1 VSTEQPKVSIGLPV
15 YNGEN
20 FLTEALDSILAQTFT
35 DFEVIISDNASAD
48 RTQDIC
54 REYVARDKRIRY
66 FRNAENLGACWNQ
79 NQVIKLSNGQ
89 YYKMWAHDDLCAPE
103 YLERCV
109 DVLDRD
115 PSVVLCHSKVAL
127 IDANGDL
134 IEYFDGYNRLSKQL
148 RRPMLDLDSLKTVAR
163 FRELTVPHMCYQ
175 IFGLM
180 RSRALKMTPLFG
192 AYSAADNVLLTRL
205 GLMGRFYE
213 VPEYL
218 FFARSH
224 AQQSMQVCDNHDKYA
239 EWWDPKNK
247 GQLNLPRL
255 KIFLEYWDAVNRA
268 SISWREKLPCYIH
281 LLSVL
286 KRTRLPIYQELVLA
300 GRYLLRRRKPMYL
313 PEQKVLKA

>member
-20 FLTEALDSILAQTFT
+20 FIAEALDSILAQTFK
-35 DFEVIISDNASAD
+35 DFEVIISDNASTD
-48 RTQDIC
+48 RTEDIC

-79 NQVIKLSNGQ
+79 NQVIKLSTAP
-89 YYKMWAHDDLCAPE
+89 YYRMWAHDDLCAPE

-109 DVLDRD
+109 DVLDRN
-115 PSVVLCHSKVAL
+115 PSVVLCHAKVGL
-127 IDANGDL
+127 IDDKGDL
-134 IEYFDGYNRLSKQL
+134 IEYFDGYNRLNKKL
-148 RRPMLDLDSLKTVAR
+148 RKPMINLDSFKTIER
-163 FRELTVPHMCYQ
+163 FRELTVPHQCYQ
-175 IFGLM
+175 IFSVM
-180 RSRALKMTPLFG
+180 RSHVLKATPLFG

-218 FFARSH
+218 FFARVH

-247 GQLNLPRL
+247 GQLNLPRS
-255 KIFLEYWDAVNRA
+255 KVFCEYWDAVNRA
-268 SISWREKLPCYIH
+268 PISILEKLSCYIH
-281 LLSVL
+281 LLFVL
-286 KRTRLPIYQELVLA
+286 KRMRRSIYQELIFA
-300 GRYLLRRRKPMYL
+300 GRQFLRRREPAYMT
-313 PEQKVLKA
+313 EQSALKA